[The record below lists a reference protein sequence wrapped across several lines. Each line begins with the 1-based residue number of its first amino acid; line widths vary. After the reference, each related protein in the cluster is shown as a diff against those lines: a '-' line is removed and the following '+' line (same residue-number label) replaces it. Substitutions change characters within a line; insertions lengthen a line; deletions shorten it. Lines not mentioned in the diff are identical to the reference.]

1 MASQIA
7 EVAAAKPK
15 TGVDMTAFIN
25 RVLLA
30 MRDELGVMAL
40 SATDAEDTL
49 RKMQSA
55 ARNENRPERIGTLYG
70 KIKGVA
76 LESGATDTAAAITKS
91 AKWFYDNVEKPSLP
105 AQSSGGGHLTDLP
118 GPTGDEDEDEEPF
131 YKQTWFLVGAP
142 VTLAVILGLAI
153 VLWPSDDED

>member
-30 MRDELGVMAL
+30 MREELGVMAL

-55 ARNENRPERIGTLYG
+55 ARNENRPERIGTL
-70 KIKGVA
+70 
-76 LESGATDTAAAITKS
+76 
-91 AKWFYDNVEKPSLP
+91 
-105 AQSSGGGHLTDLP
+105 
-118 GPTGDEDEDEEPF
+118 
-131 YKQTWFLVGAP
+131 
-142 VTLAVILGLAI
+142 
-153 VLWPSDDED
+153 

>member
-30 MRDELGVMAL
+30 MREELGVMAL

-76 LESGATDTAAAITKS
+76 LDSGATDTAAAITKS
-91 AKWFYDNVEKPSLP
+91 AKWFYDNVENPSLP
-105 AQSSGGGHLTDLP
+105 AQSSGGGNLPELP
-118 GPTGDEDEDEEPF
+118 GPPGGDDEEPF

-153 VLWPSDDED
+153 VLWPSDED